1 MSEKDI
7 RLAVSI
13 QEPNVR
19 ISIEKAVPDIR
30 MTVSRA
36 AKDIRIAVERAER
49 QISLAVNR
57 GGQYFPE
64 YEGPLLIPV
73 QKPDA
78 GDGARFWHV
87 DPRQPRA
94 GHLGPAEGNG
104 HLGRND
110 DRFRACLRLPENS
123 IKERKSNGKNT
134 YSRAE

>member
-13 QEPNVR
+13 QKPNVR

-49 QISLAVNR
+49 QISLEVNR

-64 YEGPLLIPV
+64 YEGPLLITPGVQAQTIPKKYRVLMRNIVVGPV
-73 QKPDA
+73 PSNY
-78 GDGARFWHV
+78 G
-87 DPRQPRA
+87 
-94 GHLGPAEGNG
+94 LITYNG
-104 HLGRND
+104 RTITV
-110 DRFRACLRLPENS
+110 S
-123 IKERKSNGKNT
+123 
-134 YSRAE
+134 